1 MKAVIEKIDLH
12 DITRD
17 DARKIRNEL
26 NQLTNGALS
35 MYPDKY
41 PALVELDALLNGC
54 FDAMKNGVH
63 IISKRD

>member
-12 DITRD
+12 DITRN
-17 DARKIRNEL
+17 DALKIRNEL
-26 NQLTNGALS
+26 STLTNGALC

-41 PALVELDALLNGC
+41 PALIELDALLKGC
-54 FDAMKNGVH
+54 FNNMVNGVH